1 MPDMPIVSSRHP
13 RAQYKIPLN
22 YQDKIG
28 IILKLIIFPGPKSKK
43 LLPVKRNSLY
53 LIIKLK

>member
-1 MPDMPIVSSRHP
+1 MLIVSLG
-13 RAQYKIPLN
+13 RAGAKYKIPLN
-22 YQDKIG
+22 YRDKIG
-28 IILKLIIFPGPKSKK
+28 IILKLINFPGPKSKK